1 VNLSGADL
9 SGADFSD
16 TDLKGANLD
25 GANLSGASLRNAVLN
40 GARLRDTDMTRA
52 GFMWTLLANVD
63 LSAVVGLDT
72 VFHGGPSTLGLDTF
86 YRSQGRI
93 PEPFLRGAGVPENF
107 IAIMKSLTPSAFD
120 FYSCFISYSSKDQD
134 FADHLHADLQ
144 VNGVRCWFASH
155 DIQGGR
161 KIHEQIDEAIRT
173 HDRLLLI
180 VSDASMSSNW
190 VKTEIAD
197 ARAREVKEKRQ
208 MLFPI
213 GLSPFE
219 RIESWKQFDAGTG
232 IDSASEIRQYFIPD
246 FSNWRDHDSYARA
259 FGRLLRDLSISA

>member
-86 YRSQGRI
+86 
-93 PEPFLRGAGVPENF
+93 
-107 IAIMKSLTPSAFD
+107 
-120 FYSCFISYSSKDQD
+120 
-134 FADHLHADLQ
+134 
-144 VNGVRCWFASH
+144 
-155 DIQGGR
+155 
-161 KIHEQIDEAIRT
+161 
-173 HDRLLLI
+173 
-180 VSDASMSSNW
+180 
-190 VKTEIAD
+190 
-197 ARAREVKEKRQ
+197 
-208 MLFPI
+208 
-213 GLSPFE
+213 
-219 RIESWKQFDAGTG
+219 
-232 IDSASEIRQYFIPD
+232 
-246 FSNWRDHDSYARA
+246 
-259 FGRLLRDLSISA
+259 